1 MPEAKAAARKAPPKP
16 ATRRTGVREAAA
28 QATRESI
35 LRAATK
41 VFAKYGY
48 DGGSVEK
55 ISRAARSYD
64 RMIYYYFGSKEGLF
78 IAVLEGIYRRMDDAE
93 AALELDASRP
103 VESLTAVIRFVLGY
117 YRKNPE
123 FVTLLNT
130 ENLHKGRHIAK
141 SLRAHEYSSR
151 AISIIGEVVQAG
163 IAQGL
168 FRPGVAPRDLYLLI
182 ASTGY
187 FYTSNR
193 HTLTAFL
200 GEPLESPEAVAHW
213 EDFVVETV
221 LRAVDAGAS
230 DEETSTLQGIKT
242 WQKLRATQN
251 RARSSSGT

>member
-1 MPEAKAAARKAPPKP
+1 MV
-16 ATRRTGVREAAA
+16 TRRAGTPGASKKVGVREAASL
-28 QATRESI
+28 ATRRAI

-55 ISRAARSYD
+55 ISKSAKSYD

-78 IAVLEGIYRRMDDAE
+78 IAVLEGIYRNMDEAE
-93 AALELDASRP
+93 SAIALDAAQP
-103 VESLTAVIRFVLGY
+103 VETLTAVIRFVHGY

-141 SLRAHEYSSR
+141 SMRAGEYSSH
-151 AISIIGEVVQAG
+151 AIAVIREVLASGV
-163 IAQGL
+163 AQGL
-168 FRPGVAPRDLYLLI
+168 FRADIAAREVYLLI

-187 FYTSNR
+187 FYMSNR

-200 GEPLESPEAVAHW
+200 GEPLETPEAVARW
-213 EDFVVETV
+213 EAFVIDTV
-221 LRAVDAGAS
+221 LRSVSIDRPVAVAAA
-230 DEETSTLQGIKT
+230 KT
-242 WQKLRATQN
+242 PIALPLLAH
-251 RARSSSGT
+251 